1 MHARSLVASILLALP
16 LAACGGGGAGGG
28 PGLASEGAV
37 GPAPLTPMG
46 AELTDEGRFGVRLA
60 GAEPLVALVLTDAEG
75 AEIRFAGL
83 HIEPG
88 ELWEEPAPGLVTP
101 GTYLLRAH
109 GVSGFTYARMCAF
122 LPGVAEAPVI
132 SNAHLE
138 IESLDPDFTF
148 DPDFPRGPGGRQV
161 P

>member
-1 MHARSLVASILLALP
+1 MRSRSFLASILLALP

-28 PGLASEGAV
+28 PGLASEGAL

-60 GAEPLVALVLTDAEG
+60 GAEPLVTLVLTDADG
-75 AEIRFAGL
+75 AELRFTGL
-83 HIEPG
+83 YIEPG
-88 ELWEEPAPGLVTP
+88 ELWEEPAPGVVTP

-122 LPGVAEAPVI
+122 LPGVAEAPVV

-138 IESLDPDFTF
+138 IETLDPDFTF
-148 DPDFPRGPGGRQV
+148 DPNFPRGPGGRQV